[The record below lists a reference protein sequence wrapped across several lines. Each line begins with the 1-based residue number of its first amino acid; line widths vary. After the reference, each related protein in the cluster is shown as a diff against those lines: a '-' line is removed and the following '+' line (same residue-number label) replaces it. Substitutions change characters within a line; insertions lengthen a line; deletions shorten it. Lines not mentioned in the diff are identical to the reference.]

1 MEKSSKI
8 LKLKIN
14 KAFKRTSLIAGILSI
29 CLLLSGTV
37 ISSGVNNGQ
46 AVLLDSLPIKD
57 VTVSITETKKVIP
70 CGTPIGIKMYCVGA
84 VVVDTQEIKVNNQSI
99 CPAKDAGIKKG
110 DIIKTANGKAVNDNS
125 DLINAVNESKG
136 RKIPI
141 TYIRNEKEYTVY
153 VTPVNTNNNGDYK
166 IGVWVRDSSAG
177 IGTVT
182 FYDPESG
189 SFAALGHGICD
200 VDTGNILPMSD
211 GIPVN
216 AVIDDVQ
223 KSTKGT
229 VGCLIGHFTNDIKDG
244 SIRAN
249 TQSGLYGYIDGS
261 PVNNEPMEI
270 ASIDEIVCGKA
281 QILSTISGDKPK
293 YYDIEIESLNTSTDN
308 HTKNFVIKVTDKE
321 LLDKTGGIVQGMS
334 GSPIIQNGK
343 LIGAV
348 THVFVN
354 SPEKGYGIYAQNM
367 LSQMNDNGV

>member
-1 MEKSSKI
+1 MKKCSKI
-8 LKLKIN
+8 
-14 KAFKRTSLIAGILSI
+14 FKRTSIIAGLLSL

-37 ISSGVNNGQ
+37 ISSGDNNGQ
-46 AVLLDSLPIKD
+46 VALFDSTEIKD
-57 VTVSITETKKVIP
+57 VTVSISETKKVIP
-70 CGTPIGIKMYCVGA
+70 CGTPIGIKMYCIGA
-84 VVVDTQEIKVNNQSI
+84 VVVDTQEIRVNNQSI
-99 CPAKDAGIKKG
+99 CPARDAGIKKG
-110 DIIKTANGKAVNDNS
+110 DIIKTANGKAVYDNS

-182 FYDPESG
+182 FYDPSNG

-200 VDTGNILPMSD
+200 VDTGNLLPMSN
-211 GIPVN
+211 GIPTN

-229 VGCLIGHFTNDIKDG
+229 VGCLIGHFTNDIRNGIIK
-244 SIRAN
+244 AN

-261 PVNNEPMEI
+261 PVNNEPLEI

-281 QILSTISGDKPK
+281 QILSTISGTQPQ
-293 YYDIEIESLNTSTDN
+293 YYDIEIESLNTSSDN
-308 HTKNFVIKVTDKE
+308 LTKNFIIKVTDKE

-354 SPEKGYGIYAQNM
+354 SPEKGYGIYVQNM
-367 LSQMNDNGV
+367 LSQMNDSDA